1 MASSTLAGSCGR
13 ETVRAT
19 RLPLTRGRSRHVLR
33 AAALAILISTAGAG
47 CGSDGDADGGTGAP
61 SPISNRRVPL
71 TDLGQGNYLGFPGGL
86 YPSGSNALPS
96 AHARAGLSRAVAIE
110 PLDEDG
116 RESPAGQYVLLSIGM
131 SNTTQEFC
139 SQSSELPCDSW
150 TFMGQAAADPSVNQT
165 TLAMVN
171 GAMGSRAA
179 SFWDSPADPDY
190 DRIRDTRLLPQ
201 GFGENQVQIAW
212 VKVAN
217 PSPTLSLPATGADA
231 YTLETQLGNVVRALK
246 TRYPNLKQVFL
257 SSRVYGGYATTNLN
271 PEPYAYESGLAVKWL
286 VEAQIRQ
293 MDAGGRVQDSRA
305 GDLNYDT
312 VAPWVAWGPYLWA
325 DGLNPRS
332 DGLTWERPD
341 FVGDGTHPS
350 RSGETKVG
358 TMLLNFFKSSPHTRC
373 WFLRG
378 ETCR

>member
-1 MASSTLAGSCGR
+1 M
-13 ETVRAT
+13 RAKCS
-19 RLPLTRGRSRHVLR
+19 RLPLTRGRSRHVLQ
-33 AAALAILISTAGAG
+33 AVALSISISAAGAG
-47 CGSDGDADGGTGAP
+47 CGSDGDADGGTGAS

-71 TDLGQGNYLGFPGGL
+71 TDLGQGNYLGFLGGL

-96 AHARAGLSRAVAIE
+96 AHASAGLSRAVAIE
-110 PLDEDG
+110 PLDRDG
-116 RESPAGQYVLLSIGM
+116 RESPAGKYVLLSIGM

-165 TLAMVN
+165 TLVMVN

-179 SFWDSPADPDY
+179 PSWDSPADPDY

-217 PSPTLSLPATGADA
+217 PSPTVSVPATGADA
-231 YTLETQLGNVVRALK
+231 YTLETQLGNIVRALK
-246 TRYPNLKQVFL
+246 TRYPNLKQVFF
-257 SSRVYGGYATTNLN
+257 SSRIYGGYATTNLN

-332 DGLTWERPD
+332 DGLTWERSD

-378 ETCR
+378 ETCP